1 MFKLNLFFKD
11 KLIPFFKRNVQ
22 AVRDFAVTAAPVVS
36 ERVIDIWSALDLTLN
51 VAAKY
56 LGKAFKKANTY
67 KVKAIAVIM
76 AAVLC
81 FSSGVVAYAATL
93 ETAYSVRIGARYFG
107 CVKTAEEAEA
117 ILESVRKTVHG
128 NVDVSAFTVESAT
141 ASPDEILTA
150 DQMTNGILNDEEIFE
165 SACGM
170 YVDGVLMAVAED
182 FAAMQGALDHAVSR
196 YKSQGMF
203 FKGFAN
209 SVVLNDIFVTHDY
222 AAKMAISGKKLYEG
236 GYGTQFLTSRVE
248 EYDEVIKPET
258 VIQYNEKKK
267 TNYEKVTQKG
277 KDGLKTVVADVY
289 YINGVR
295 AYADE
300 IECSVLKPATD
311 KVVIK
316 GTKETPVYHSGYV
329 LATSI
334 MESGAQMVFPV
345 QCKGRTYI
353 TSFWGDGRGHKGLDI
368 SAPKGTNIFAAAAGT
383 VVFSGWKNG
392 YGNVIEIEHFDGK
405 TQTVYS
411 HNSKNLVKVGD
422 EVIAGQLIGYVG
434 ISGTATGYHLHFEVR
449 IDGKQVDAAPYV
461 GLH

>member
-1 MFKLNLFFKD
+1 MFKLNLFFKG

-36 ERVIDIWSALDLTLN
+36 ERVIDIWSALDLGLN

-56 LGKAFKKANTY
+56 LGKVFKKANTY
-67 KVKAIAVIM
+67 KIKATAVAM
-76 AAVLC
+76 AAVFC

-93 ETAYSVRIGARYFG
+93 ETAYSVRIGTRYFG

-117 ILESVRKTVHG
+117 VIESVRKTVHG
-128 NVDVSAFTVESAT
+128 DVDVSMFTVGTTTS
-141 ASPDEILTA
+141 SPDKVLTA

-209 SVVLNDIFVTHDY
+209 SVVLNDIFVTREY
-222 AAKMAISGKKLYEG
+222 AAKMAISGKMLYEG

-267 TNYEKVTQKG
+267 TSYEKVTQKG
-277 KDGLKTVVADVY
+277 KDGLKSVVADVY

-434 ISGTATGYHLHFEVR
+434 ISGKATGYHLHFEVR